1 MLVRNQLSILC
12 EWKPFKYLIIICL
25 ETNARCQV
33 DIIHTGIISYL
44 IVDQSAP
51 DETAAAFQELALREN
66 TSQLKNSKA
75 D

>member
-1 MLVRNQLSILC
+1 
-12 EWKPFKYLIIICL
+12 
-25 ETNARCQV
+25 V

-66 TSQLKNSKA
+66 ISQLKNSKA